1 MKNKKSL
8 LAIIVLLIVVG
19 ACVSTYAIYKSSAS
33 GTATATAAAW
43 VVNVNNSNI
52 VTSDTYTFSAAD
64 IVWDNSTSNAA
75 SGTIAPGSTG
85 TITILIDAD
94 GTQVPVD
101 YTVALGQVTY
111 GSTTPYTNVSNDA
124 GFTVALK
131 SGSPALTGTIAY
143 SATEGEMEK
152 IIQLQVTWTGTASDS
167 DDKNAA
173 DVNLAAQNLQIPV
186 TVTAAQHIGA

>member
-8 LAIIVLLIVVG
+8 LAIIVLLVVVG

-43 VVNVNNSNI
+43 VVNVNNTNI
-52 VTSDTYTFSAAD
+52 VTNDTYTFSASD

-75 SGTIAPGSTG
+75 TGTIAPGSTG

-111 GSTTPYTNVSNDA
+111 GSSTPYTNVSSDT
-124 GFTVALK
+124 GFTIGVK

-143 SATEGEMEK
+143 SATSGEMEK
-152 IIQLQVTWTGTASDS
+152 TIQLEVTWTGTDS
-167 DDKNAA
+167 TDKNAA